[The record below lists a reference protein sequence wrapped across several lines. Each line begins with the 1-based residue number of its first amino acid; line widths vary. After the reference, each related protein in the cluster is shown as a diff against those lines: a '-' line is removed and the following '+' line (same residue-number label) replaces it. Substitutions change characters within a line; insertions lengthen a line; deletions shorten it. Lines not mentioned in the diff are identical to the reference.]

1 MNTYLFYDIE
11 TTGLNRA
18 FDQVLQFSS
27 IRTDLSFNELE
38 RHSIDVR
45 LRPDII
51 PSPGAMIV
59 NRIDISRVL
68 DGRYELEAITEIHRL
83 FNRPG
88 TISLGYNTLGFDDEF
103 LRFSFYRNLLSPYT
117 HQYHHGCGRMD
128 LFPLTILYYLFKPD
142 ILRWPEQNGKPSL
155 KLETLSALNDLSQGQ
170 AHDAIVDTTASLA
183 LAQHLSRQ
191 EKMWDYASGYF
202 DKAIDGERIDALP
215 VWFQSTAGPHRLGL
229 MADGEFGS
237 ESLFF
242 APVISIGQSI
252 PYTNQNLWLRLDRP
266 EIQETDSDTI
276 GETTWIVRKKLG
288 EPGIILPPLERYWQR
303 IDAERR
309 SLVEDNRKWLQ
320 SNENLMLEM
329 IRYYLE
335 YRYPEVPNVDAD
347 AALYDIGFMSKKDV
361 EICRQFHLADIS
373 EKARLIKRLTTP
385 THRELAQRLMVRNFP
400 KDVSG
405 QLTRQ
410 FNRFLKRVHPATDE
424 DALVD
429 YRGKRRLTP
438 AVALKEIQTL
448 REERELEEIQEKALD
463 GLERYLIANFAVNP

>member
-27 IRTDLSFNELE
+27 IRTDLSLNELE
-38 RHSIDVR
+38 RHTIDVR
-45 LRPDII
+45 LRPDVV

-59 NRIDISRVL
+59 NRIDISRAL
-68 DGRYELEAITEIHRL
+68 EGRYELEAITEIHRL

-88 TISLGYNTLGFDDEF
+88 TIGLGYNTLGFDDEF
-103 LRFSFYRNLLSPYT
+103 LRFSFYRNLLPTYT

-142 ILRWPEQNGKPSL
+142 ILKWPEKNGKPSF
-155 KLETLSALNDLSQGQ
+155 KLENLSALNNLSQGP
-170 AHDAIVDTTASLA
+170 AHDAMVDTTACLA
-183 LAQHLSRQ
+183 LAQRLFRQ
-191 EKMWDYASGYF
+191 EKMWQYVTGYF
-202 DKAIDGERIDALP
+202 DKSMDGERIDALP
-215 VWFQSTAGPHRLGL
+215 VWFQSAAGPHRLGL
-229 MADGEFGS
+229 MINGEFGT

-252 PYTNQNLWLRLDRP
+252 PYTNQTLWLRLDRP
-266 EIQETDSDTI
+266 EMQEIDSDTF

-309 SLVEDNRKWLQ
+309 TMVEENRKWLQ
-320 SNENLMLEM
+320 TNEKLMLEM
-329 IRYYLE
+329 IRYHRE
-335 YRYPEVPNVDAD
+335 YRYPEVPDVDAD
-347 AALYDIGFMSKKDV
+347 AALYDIGFMSKKDE
-361 EICRQFHLADIS
+361 EICRQFHAADIR
-373 EKARLIKRLTTP
+373 EKGRLIERLTTP
-385 THRELAQRLMVRNFP
+385 THQDLARRLMVRNFP

-405 QLTRQ
+405 KLARQ
-410 FNRFLKRVHPATDE
+410 FSRFLKRVHPATDE

-429 YRGKRRLTP
+429 YRGQRRLTP
-438 AVALKEIQTL
+438 AVALEEIKSL
-448 REERELEEIQEKALD
+448 RDEGNLGKIQEKVLD
-463 GLERYLIANFAVNP
+463 DLERYLKEKFFG

>member
-27 IRTDLSFNELE
+27 IRTDLSLNELE
-38 RHSIDVR
+38 RHTIDVR
-45 LRPDII
+45 LRPDVI
-51 PSPGAMIV
+51 PSPGAMII
-59 NRIDISRVL
+59 NRIDISRAL

-88 TISLGYNTLGFDDEF
+88 TIGLGYNTLGFDDEF
-103 LRFSFYRNLLSPYT
+103 LRFSFYRNLLPPYT

-128 LFPLTILYYLFKPD
+128 LFPITILYYLFKPD
-142 ILRWPEQNGKPSL
+142 ILKWPEKNGKPSF
-155 KLETLSALNDLSQGQ
+155 KLENLSALNDLSQGP
-170 AHDAIVDTTASLA
+170 AHDAIVDTIACLA
-183 LAQHLSRQ
+183 LAQRLFRE
-191 EKMWDYASGYF
+191 EKMWQYVTGYF

-215 VWFQSTAGPHRLGL
+215 VWFQSAAGPHRLGL
-229 MADGEFGS
+229 MANGEFGS

-252 PYTNQNLWLRLDRP
+252 PYTNQTLWWRLDRP
-266 EIQETDSDTI
+266 VIQETDPNTF
-276 GETTWIVRKKLG
+276 GETTWVVRKKLG

-309 SLVEDNRKWLQ
+309 SLVEENRKWLQ
-320 SNENLMLEM
+320 TNESLMLEM
-329 IRYYLE
+329 IRYHRE

-347 AALYDIGFMSKKDV
+347 AALYDIGFMSKKDE
-361 EICRQFHLADIS
+361 EICRQFHAADIR
-373 EKARLIKRLTTP
+373 EKGRLIERLTTP
-385 THRELAQRLMVRNFP
+385 THQELARRLMVRNFP

-405 QLTRQ
+405 KLARQ
-410 FNRFLKRVHPATDE
+410 FSRFLKHVHPASDE

-429 YRGKRRLTP
+429 YRGQRRLTP
-438 AVALKEIQTL
+438 TVALKEIKSL
-448 REERELEEIQEKALD
+448 REEGALGKSQKKVLD
-463 GLERYLIANFAVNP
+463 DLERYLENKFFG